1 MEVEQGSQ
9 EAFPGSRGRTLGG
22 KNEGK
27 SSGGGKGVCYG
38 KGFGSQW
45 GSAVS
50 LGGICVAF

>member
-38 KGFGSQW
+38 KGFGSQ
-45 GSAVS
+45 
-50 LGGICVAF
+50 